1 LAYGLLIFHIDPEEN
16 KAKGFFTMEN
26 QEKVPASNQSK
37 SLDTDKLKG
46 KAIEVADEIKARGK
60 DQLEAGKKTA
70 AEGVEQLAGALDQA
84 TESLERGEQ
93 QSLAGYAQELASNV
107 RSLAANLRDRS
118 LDDLVTDTQA
128 LARRNPTL
136 FFFGTIAVG
145 IALSRFLK
153 SSGERQESRFPD
165 NIMPSSV
172 VSPTPDWQGTR
183 ESVDIAQAPDHPEA
197 DAVHTKSPPS
207 AFEQKGV

>member
-1 LAYGLLIFHIDPEEN
+1 MAYGLLIFHIDPEEN

-46 KAIEVADEIKARGK
+46 KATEVADEIKARGK

-153 SSGERQESRFPD
+153 SSGERQESRFSD

>member
-1 LAYGLLIFHIDPEEN
+1 MAYGLLLSHIHPEEN
-16 KAKGFFTMEN
+16 KAKGFFIMEN

-93 QSLAGYAQELASNV
+93 QSLAGYAQELAASV

-136 FFFGTIAVG
+136 FFFGSVAVG
-145 IALSRFLK
+145 IALTRFLK
-153 SSGERQESRFPD
+153 SSAERQESRFPD

-172 VSPTPDWQGTR
+172 VSPASDWKGTR
-183 ESVDIAQAPDHPEA
+183 ESVDIAQAPHRPETS
-197 DAVHTKSPPS
+197 AVHTESPAP
-207 AFEQKGV
+207 AIEQKGA